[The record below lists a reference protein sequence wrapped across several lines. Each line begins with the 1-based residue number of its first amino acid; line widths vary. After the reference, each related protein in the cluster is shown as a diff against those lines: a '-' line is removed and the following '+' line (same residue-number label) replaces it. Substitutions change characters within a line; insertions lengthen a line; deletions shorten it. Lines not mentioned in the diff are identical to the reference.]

1 MEFFFNNVVGLD
13 LQVYEKI
20 STTLLNSGG
29 FYKMFGNC
37 LFREQLRLT
46 ASVIHINL
54 QFKLLLFYFLLNFNF
69 CVVAGIL

>member
-1 MEFFFNNVVGLD
+1 MEFFFNNAAGLD
-13 LQVYEKI
+13 LQVYEKK

-37 LFREQLRLT
+37 LFKEQFRLT

-54 QFKLLLFYFLLNFNF
+54 QFKLFLFFLY
-69 CVVAGIL
+69 